1 MMKNKNL
8 IIILSL
14 TLSSCAA
21 PTSSLETSQT
31 SREGYIFYIDQDTYL
46 HFSELDNK
54 IILPTD
60 EYGVPEYT
68 NLLPNALREYR
79 NGIHEGIDFS
89 SPLNY
94 PIKAV
99 YDGIV
104 IRSNNQ
110 HEDVDINTYNELLLT
125 TEKLKK
131 TPEDIYN
138 FILLGKSIVI
148 DHGYSITKKFR
159 TVTVYAHLSSIPNEI
174 KPGTRV
180 AQGDIIGFSG
190 NTGTSSGAL
199 RNEKGAHLH
208 WEIHF
213 DDSKGRYFLG
223 QNIPEELLHS
233 NIVQLFENQV
243 K

>member
-1 MMKNKNL
+1 MMNNKNIVL
-8 IIILSL
+8 ALSFILA
-14 TLSSCAA
+14 SCAA
-21 PTSSLETSQT
+21 PTSSLENNQT
-31 SREGYIFYIDQDTYL
+31 NKSGYIFYIDENTYL
-46 HFSELDNK
+46 HQSEIDNK
-54 IILPTD
+54 IILPTE
-60 EYGVPEYT
+60 EYGVPNYT
-68 NLLPNALREYR
+68 NLLPNAPREYR
-79 NGIHEGIDFS
+79 NGFHEGIDFS

-104 IRSNNQ
+104 IRSNNM
-110 HEDVDINTYNELLLT
+110 HEDVDIATYSEILMT

-138 FILLGKSIVI
+138 FILLGKSVVI

-159 TVTVYAHLSSIPNEI
+159 SITVYAHLSSIPEDV
-174 KPGTRV
+174 KPGKKV
-180 AQGDIIGFSG
+180 KMGDIIGFSG

-223 QNIPEELLHS
+223 QNIPKEKLYN
-233 NIVQLFENQV
+233 NIIQLFDLQ
-243 K
+243 